1 VQQGRE
7 LLLGVVLGG
16 FAVIVEV
23 DDGVRVDGNS
33 HLKARGKN
41 IICGEACG
49 DGFLFQGLSR
59 VRLRSFI

>member
-7 LLLGVVLGG
+7 LLLGVVLRA

-33 HLKARGKN
+33 HLKARGK
-41 IICGEACG
+41 I
-49 DGFLFQGLSR
+49 LFVEGLWR
-59 VRLRSFI
+59 

>member
-7 LLLGVVLGG
+7 LLLGVVLRAV
-16 FAVIVEV
+16 AVIVEV
-23 DDGVRVDGNS
+23 DDGVRIDGNS

-49 DGFLFQGLSR
+49 DEFLFQGLFR
-59 VRLRSFI
+59 FRT